1 MRERCVKYIITRATD
16 GSAFTHPTGEFDKTR
31 LANPITLKSYR
42 QRELSSDMMVNK
54 NEKEFKV

>member
-1 MRERCVKYIITRATD
+1 VRRTVRHLA
-16 GSAFTHPTGEFDKTR
+16 AHGEFDKTS

-42 QRELSSDMMVNK
+42 QRELSSDMMGANK